1 MVSPLAPQQFQR
13 TPNFGE
19 QLLGAVAQGQGIAQN
34 RQAMQMN
41 DQTMQMRDQA
51 QQQEVTELQY
61 QQALRQAEVF
71 NRLAKHARSLPT
83 PEAREQ
89 FKQSINQDV
98 LLSVGLTPEQ
108 VQEVRQSPVDDASL
122 DSLIAQTQAVL
133 PQQQGTAG
141 EREFA
146 SMTSGLSK
154 EDREKARRIQL
165 GLDPRAVGSA
175 AITTATTGL
184 TDTVAGSE
192 ATIAGAK
199 SGSSETAKLA
209 AQLDGLPKVKS
220 AVLQAEQQVKELG
233 DKRTK
238 AAQDQITMNMY
249 QSAMAGLAEGLEGTT
264 TGAIAGRL
272 PAITANQQ
280 IAEGAVAAIA
290 PILKATFRTAGEGT
304 FTDKDQELLLAMV
317 PTRKDVPEARAAKI
331 NNINAIIA
339 AKLSG
344 ANMGGSGQGA
354 ATPGM
359 TERTPASSRY
369 QIEVLP

>member
-41 DQTMQMRDQA
+41 DQAMQMRDQA
-51 QQQEVTELQY
+51 QQQEITELQY

-71 NRLAKHARSLPT
+71 NRLAKHAKSLPT

-108 VQEVRQSPVDDASL
+108 VEQVRQSPVDDASL

-133 PQQQGTAG
+133 PQRQEQQYRKESVNTNEGLMVFDPVSG
-141 EREFA
+141 EYRQARGADGKPLKGAQYDPNLQAEI
-146 SMTSGLSK
+146 SGAK
-154 EDREKARRIQL
+154 
-165 GLDPRAVGSA
+165 
-175 AITTATTGL
+175 
-184 TDTVAGSE
+184 
-192 ATIAGAK
+192 AGA
-199 SGSSETAKLA
+199 SESAKLGE
-209 AQLDGLPKVKS
+209 QLDKLPQVKS

-233 DKRTK
+233 DRRTK

-249 QSAMAGLAEGLEGTT
+249 QSAMAGLVEGLEGTT

-331 NNINAIIA
+331 NNINAIIS